1 MNKFLIMLCLAVSF
15 AFGGDAIEGEVDC
28 LIIKEENSIVCK
40 YMAPRVIDDKFIEME
55 WIDPKGN
62 VSRTKKVV
70 MPSGHGSVYDFRY
83 IQGRMPGVWTFR
95 ASDGEKSFETNFKLE
110 K

>member
-1 MNKFLIMLCLAVSF
+1 MNKFLLTLTMAMTF
-15 AFGGDAIEGEVDC
+15 AFGGDTIEGEVDC

-40 YMAPRVIDDKFIEME
+40 YMAPRVTEDKFIEME
-55 WIDPKGN
+55 WIDPQGN
-62 VSRTKKVV
+62 LSRVKKVV

-83 IQGRMPGVWTFR
+83 IGGREPGVWTFK
-95 ASDGEKSFETNFKLE
+95 ATDGEKSFETNFKLE